1 MARIAI
7 VGPGAIGGLVSAHL
21 IKANHQAVI
30 LCARRPLSELIL
42 ATAQGD
48 IVTRPTV
55 WTLPTHGDVVD
66 WVFVTTKAYD
76 AAAAAQWLPR
86 LCSSST
92 FVAVLQNGVEHRE
105 RFAPYVPIDRIVP
118 VMVDC
123 PAERSDAT
131 HIRQRGPARMAVS
144 SDAAGRTFAGLFA
157 DTDIAVELSSDFR
170 SAIWRKL
177 CLNSAGILSAITL
190 KPAMIMHEE
199 PIAELARGIVRECI
213 AVGRAE
219 GAMLDDSLVDS
230 VIQSY
235 RNAPPDSMNSLHADR
250 VAGRA
255 MEIDARN
262 GVIVRL
268 GQKHGIPTPLNKMAA
283 VLLEKLSSPSWPS

>member
-7 VGPGAIGGLVSAHL
+7 IGPGAIGGLVSAHL
-21 IKANHQAVI
+21 IKANHHAI
-30 LCARRPLSELIL
+30 TLCARRPLSELIL
-42 ATAQGD
+42 STAQGD

-55 WTLPTHGDVVD
+55 WTLPTHGGVVD
-66 WVFVTTKAYD
+66 WVFITTKAYD
-76 AAAAAQWLPR
+76 AAAAAQWLPQ

-105 RFAPYVPIDRIVP
+105 RFASYVPVDQIVP

-131 HIRQRGPARMAVS
+131 HIRQRGPARMAVA

-170 SAIWRKL
+170 SVIWRKL

-190 KPAMIMHEE
+190 KPAVIMHEE

-219 GAMLDDSLVDS
+219 GAVLDDALIDS

-235 RNAPPDSMNSLHADR
+235 RNAPPDSINSLHADR

-262 GVIVRL
+262 GVIVKL
-268 GQKHGIPTPLNKMAA
+268 GQKHGIPTPLNKMAV
-283 VLLEKLSSPSWPS
+283 VLLEKLSSPS